1 MNKVKWVENI
11 NESTTIAISNCR
23 NYKLQKL
30 EVLNT
35 VIVLISIQ
43 ITKEKEFKILI
54 LFGRF

>member
-1 MNKVKWVENI
+1 M
-11 NESTTIAISNCR
+11 AISNCR